1 MASERAQRHID
12 HLLDEAE
19 EAITSQDWNTVGYR
33 ARSILRLDPENSD
46 ALAYLAAVDR
56 KPDDSLSNQSQT
68 PAPTL
73 PDQPASFANGRYQ
86 VARFLG
92 EGGKKK
98 VYLAQN
104 TTLDREVAFAL
115 IKTEGLDETSRT
127 SGREI
132 GPGES

>member
-19 EAITSQDWNTVGYR
+19 EAITSQDWNTVGDR
-33 ARSILRLDPENSD
+33 ARSILRLDPESSD
-46 ALAYLAAVDR
+46 ALAYLAAADR
-56 KPDDSLSNQSQT
+56 EPDDSLSNQSQT

-98 VYLAQN
+98 SLPRPRHDIGQGSG
-104 TTLDREVAFAL
+104 LCFDQDR
-115 IKTEGLDETSRT
+115 
-127 SGREI
+127 
-132 GPGES
+132 GPRRDLPHPHPA